1 MTWIVLMT
9 LAFPMSFTYTSVYTD
24 PGLQIVAWQPWQI
37 GLAYDIRP
45 MKSNLSYLIGVIAF
59 CCQSLAAFANDVL
72 LDVDSQAVLTIPDL
86 SNGVPA
92 PGKRVNVTP
101 PEYAGSNVFHTL
113 YLPKTWE
120 KDGEALPIIFEYTG
134 NYFPQAGST
143 GEPEDAGLGYGLSGG
158 KYIWVSLPYISE
170 DGTDNAVTWWG
181 DENATVEYA
190 KRNVPRIMKEFGAN
204 PNAVFLCGF
213 SRGAIGVNFIGLHDE
228 QISGL
233 WTAFITHDHFDGV
246 KRWGKTT
253 WGSPLDHYRK
263 DALERLRRVGNRPY
277 LVSQNGSKQDSEDYL
292 RSVLSTVN
300 NFTFGYVNTGE
311 ILGKFPNDFARAAHT
326 DRWPLKP
333 SRYRS
338 MTWTWMNRVAN
349 DRQVARTLDTMI
361 FEDQFGRSE
370 SQEEKDESGNEWN
383 TDRNATKDACAP
395 NRNGR

>member
-1 MTWIVLMT
+1 
-9 LAFPMSFTYTSVYTD
+9 
-24 PGLQIVAWQPWQI
+24 
-37 GLAYDIRP
+37 
-45 MKSNLSYLIGVIAF
+45 
-59 CCQSLAAFANDVL
+59 
-72 LDVDSQAVLTIPDL
+72 
-86 SNGVPA
+86 
-92 PGKRVNVTP
+92 
-101 PEYAGSNVFHTL
+101 
-113 YLPKTWE
+113 
-120 KDGEALPIIFEYTG
+120 
-134 NYFPQAGST
+134 
-143 GEPEDAGLGYGLSGG
+143 
-158 KYIWVSLPYISE
+158 
-170 DGTDNAVTWWG
+170 
-181 DENATVEYA
+181 
-190 KRNVPRIMKEFGAN
+190 MKEFGAD
-204 PNAVFLCGF
+204 PNKVFLCGF

-228 QISGL
+228 QISSF

-246 KRWGKTT
+246 KRWEKTT

-370 SQEEKDESGNEWN
+370 SQEEKDESGNQWN